1 MTHVNEAEKGKRNM
15 IEVKNLT
22 KEFRKPVV
30 NAPSRVPLKI
40 TCVLR

>member
-1 MTHVNEAEKGKRNM
+1 MKKYSVLYSKIKYILIISSIIGLIT
-15 IEVKNLT
+15 
-22 KEFRKPVV
+22 V